1 MASEPKS
8 QRCTLPYVVASK
20 QSQNGSG
27 CNQTNKRAL
36 KTNKHKPTKGKQTR
50 TWQRP
55 RSKQTSMD
63 LKEKAWKR
71 ANKAQKCKKELIQT
85 LY

>member
-1 MASEPKS
+1 MQPNKQEGPKD
-8 QRCTLPYVVASK
+8 QQA
-20 QSQNGSG
+20 Q
-27 CNQTNKRAL
+27 
-36 KTNKHKPTKGKQTR
+36 PTKGKQTR

-63 LKEKAWKR
+63 LKEKPWKR